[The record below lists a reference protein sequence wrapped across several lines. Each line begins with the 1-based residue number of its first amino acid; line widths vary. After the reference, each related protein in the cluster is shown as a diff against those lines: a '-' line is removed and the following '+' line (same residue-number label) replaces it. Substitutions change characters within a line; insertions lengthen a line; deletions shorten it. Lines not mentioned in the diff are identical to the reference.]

1 MTPQKLHRT
10 AAILEMVTWSL
21 LILGMV
27 LKYSGTTDAVVPI
40 TGSIHGF
47 GFLCF
52 VVMTVLI
59 WINNRW
65 SPVLGFVGLVVSF
78 IPFAAWPFAAWA
90 DSKGV
95 LDGGWRFRD
104 TDTTTAPKG
113 PFDWALYHA
122 VRYPARSI
130 IVIVVAV
137 AVVFSVLL
145 FLGPPV
151 ALEDIV
157 NE

>member
-1 MTPQKLHRT
+1 MTPHKLHRT

-27 LKYSGTTDAVVPI
+27 LKYSGTTDAVIPI

-65 SPVLGFVGLVVSF
+65 NPVLGLVGLVVSV
-78 IPFAAWPFAAWA
+78 IPFAAWPFAVWA
-90 DSKGV
+90 DSKGN

-104 TDTTTAPKG
+104 TDATASPKG
-113 PFDWALYHA
+113 PFDWALYQA

-130 IVIVVAV
+130 IIIVIAV

-157 NE
+157 NK